1 MQLEEINHA
10 AELEHHIHEL
20 EQNKR
25 YYEEAIKTIEA
36 SIKALLVEKKR
47 LENGYAT
54 RQEVPS
60 T

>member
-1 MQLEEINHA
+1 MQLEEIDHVI
-10 AELEHHIHEL
+10 ELGCRIHEL